1 MNVVVAVDSFKGSI
15 SSLEAGN
22 AVADGIKSAI
32 DDANV
37 SVRPIADGGEGTV
50 EAITYGMKGELNQ
63 VEVLNPLL
71 KRINCDYGIIDLEEG
86 KTAVIEMAAA
96 SGITLIDESDR
107 NPYYTTT
114 YGLGEVIIDAVKK
127 GCRRFLIG
135 IGGSATNDC
144 GAGMLQA
151 LGFGL
156 LDSDGNQIKPGAI
169 GLKDIVAISTDNVI
183 KELKD
188 CVFKIACDVS
198 NPLCGENGCSA
209 VFGPQKGAS
218 PEMVQNMDAWVKHF
232 SDVAREKYEHA
243 DTEARGAGA
252 AGGLGFAFLTFTNA
266 VLESGI
272 SIVLKETKLEEYI
285 KEADIVVTGEGRLDG
300 QTAMGKAPIGVANI
314 AKKYGKTV
322 IAFAGCV
329 TEDATV
335 CNENGID
342 AYFPILRNICGLSE
356 AMDKDNAYKNLKATS
371 CQVFRLISQSKN

>member
-1 MNVVVAVDSFKGSI
+1 MNVVVAIDSFKGSL

-32 DDANV
+32 DEANV
-37 SVRPIADGGEGTV
+37 FIRPIADGGEGTV
-50 EAITYGMKGELNQ
+50 EAITYGMKGEINQ
-63 VEVLNPLL
+63 VEVSNPIL
-71 KRINCDYGIIDLEEG
+71 KRINCDYGIIELEEG

-96 SGITLIDESDR
+96 SGITLIDEKDR

-114 YGLGEVIIDAVKK
+114 YGLGEVIIDAIKK

-169 GLKDIVAISTDNVI
+169 GLKDIVAISDDNVI

-218 PEMVQNMDAWVKHF
+218 SEMVQNMDAWIKHF
-232 SDVAREKYEHA
+232 SNVAKEKYERA
-243 DTEARGAGA
+243 DTEAKGAGA

-266 VLESGI
+266 ALESGI

-300 QTAMGKAPIGVANI
+300 QTAMGKAPIGIANI

-329 TEDATV
+329 TEDATI

-342 AYFPILRNICGLSE
+342 AFFPILRNICDLSE
-356 AMDKDNAYKNLKATS
+356 AMDKDNAYKNLKATT
-371 CQVFRLISQSKN
+371 CQVFRLISQSKC